1 MSKRYGGKREQI
13 LDAALRLVARY
24 NDFNITVR
32 QIAAEAKV
40 NVAAINYYFKS
51 KKEMMAQMEKL
62 FMDNLHDAFTPVCE
76 KTLSPDERLK
86 EWVKKSLGYARRY
99 PGILVFLKDKF
110 SNPKDNEF
118 ENAMRRALS
127 EKFTLLRELIL
138 DSVRP
143 ERQEEELLIMTLG
156 AVMLL
161 PLIAD
166 MPGMGLP
173 KDLDEHI
180 QYVIT
185 IIEKFKSR

>member
-1 MSKRYGGKREQI
+1 M
-13 LDAALRLVARY
+13 
-24 NDFNITVR
+24 
-32 QIAAEAKV
+32 
-40 NVAAINYYFKS
+40 AAINYYFKS

-161 PLIAD
+161 PLSRICRAWTAQR
-166 MPGMGLP
+166 PGRA
-173 KDLDEHI
+173 
-180 QYVIT
+180 YT
-185 IIEKFKSR
+185 IRDYDNRKFKKQIKY